1 MKLQKLIN
9 HLRTKEANRLK
20 DKLASKN
27 LNSVKANVVESS
39 AVNRDRTKQ
48 DKGHNGKNSE
58 KRQFKALEGE
68 IKKQKLVC
76 YVC

>member
-1 MKLQKLIN
+1 MSCSRSF
-9 HLRTKEANRLK
+9 LRPEAQEEANRLK
-20 DKLASKN
+20 DK
-27 LNSVKANVVESS
+27 
-39 AVNRDRTKQ
+39 DRTKQ

-58 KRQFKALEGE
+58 KRQFKALQGE